1 MYNLCCISNELK
13 EQGYKFQT
21 MTWKRFNQ
29 LRDEHGAE
37 YALDQLGQRWLN
49 NVEVTRLC
57 IEHCADNGWGYRVSS
72 SLFPCLTH
80 PEFEYIVQNVPQY
93 EQIIEEFRDIVYYN
107 ETWQVRLSTHP
118 DQFNVLASE
127 NQASVDKTIAE
138 LNHHGWVMDMLG
150 CERSYYNPMNIH
162 VNCTKGELSDIAA
175 RFMSNLNKTDQSVQS
190 RLVIENEDKGCWTV
204 DNLLRHFRLPI
215 TFDNL
220 HDKCNPSQF
229 LPFNGDY
236 FCAMEECAKTWGSV
250 KPLFHYSESHP
261 DKTNPRAHADMPIN
275 KPCSK
280 QYDWD
285 IELKSKDAAIRACE
299 ANVLSLLG
307 KALAQPFESFMESE
321 IKDYFPRQEIDK

>member
-29 LRDEHGAE
+29 LRDEHGVE

-57 IEHCADNGWGYRVSS
+57 IEHCSDNRWGYRVSS

-80 PEFEYIVQNVPQY
+80 PDFNYSVTDVPQY
-93 EQIIEEFRDIVYYN
+93 AQIVEEFRDIVYYN

-150 CERSYYNPMNIH
+150 CERNYYNPINIH
-162 VNCTKGELSDIAA
+162 VNCTKGDLADIAT
-175 RFMSNLNKTDQSVQS
+175 RFMSNLAKCDESVTS

-204 DNLLRHFRLPI
+204 ANLLEHFNIPI
-215 TFDNL
+215 TYDNL
-220 HDKCNPSQF
+220 HDKCNPSAKNTY
-229 LPFNGDY
+229 L
-236 FCAMEECAKTWGSV
+236 ECAETWPC

-261 DKTNPRAHADMPIN
+261 DKPNPRSHADMPTDF
-275 KPCSK
+275 PASDR
-280 QYDWD
+280 YDWD
-285 IELKSKDAAIRACE
+285 IELKSKDAAIRAC
-299 ANVLSLLG
+299 AAIADNNLVG
-307 KALAQPFESFMESE
+307 V
-321 IKDYFPRQEIDK
+321 DK

>member
-49 NVEVTRLC
+49 NVRVTFKC
-57 IEHCADNGWGYRVSS
+57 IEHCSENGWGYRVSS
-72 SLFPCLTH
+72 ALFPCLTH
-80 PEFEYIVQNVPQY
+80 PEFEYSIEDVPQY
-93 EQIIEEFRDIVYYN
+93 EQIIEEFYNVECYNALYETRD
-107 ETWQVRLSTHP
+107 VRLSTHP

-127 NQASVDKTIAE
+127 NQSAVDKTIAE

-162 VNCTKGELSDIAA
+162 VNCTKGDLADIAA

-190 RLVIENEDKGCWTV
+190 RLVVENEDKGCWTV
-204 DNLLRHFRLPI
+204 GNLLHYFNLPI

-220 HDKCNPSQF
+220 HHKCNPSGKFQ
-229 LPFNGDY
+229 PMET
-236 FCAMEECAKTWGSV
+236 CAFTWGKI

-261 DKTNPRAHADMPIN
+261 DKKNPRAHADMPVD

-307 KALAQPFESFMESE
+307 KTLAQPFESFMESE
-321 IKDYFPRQEIDK
+321 IKDYFPRQEFDK